1 MVHKRNSNWTK
12 KLKSI
17 RNYEALPPVII
28 RAIWS
33 RYDRGQSPQ
42 KIYERLKEERQLIA
56 SFETVETYIEQV
68 VKPYY
73 EKERKN

>member
-42 KIYERLKEERQLIA
+42 KIYERLNA
-56 SFETVETYIEQV
+56 SFETVEAYIEQV